1 MTFAKFIATR
11 IEDAAEESLAK
22 GQEKYR
28 NFFVRTKI
36 YRKWQNEVD
45 AILTKDGHKDVI
57 VAV

>member
-11 IEDAAEESLAK
+11 IEDAAEESLSK

-28 NFFVRTKI
+28 RFFVRTKI
-36 YRKWQNEVD
+36 YRKWQNEAD